1 MKNILKDTKTAASGL
16 SIDKGGILFGND
28 GDKYYIN
35 GEDTHTLIIGA
46 TRSGKTRSIV
56 LPSIG
61 IMGLAG
67 ESMVVSDPKGEL
79 HQYTYPFLERCGYN
93 VYVLDFKNP
102 ERSDHYNFLQE
113 VIDAVN
119 EDDIPRAQK
128 KAMEITEALVGQDM
142 SNEKIWSEGEKAIM
156 GACILAV
163 VYDNKDHPE
172 YQNLT
177 NVFYF
182 INNMCEMSDDPP
194 LKRYIDTI
202 RLLNP
207 YHPALALISATKV
220 APSKTQGSFN
230 ISALATLRLFS
241 DINVYNITNRNSF
254 NISDIGSKK
263 TAVFIILPDSNTTY
277 YGVASLFV
285 DQLYRKLADDADLRG
300 GRLKQRVNFIL
311 DEFGNF
317 ATIPDFAAKLTVGGG
332 RGMRFNLFVQ
342 STAQLEGEGGK
353 KIKYGR
359 EGART
364 IMGNCQYWIY
374 LSSDLETR
382 KIISE
387 TIGEYTAMSNSRSNS
402 YNGTRLLDMTA
413 GNISASSNLI
423 SRRLLK
429 PEELALIQR
438 PQILVVAERSVVM
451 NVYDISKTPF
461 CKMFG
466 MGDKEHDRKVRA
478 ERYSRRV
485 PETTNAVVALW
496 GIWDKYKRTP
506 RVKRPIIEPES
517 IDAGAKIF
525 KE

>member
-1 MKNILKDTKTAASGL
+1 MNILKDINTKPPL
-16 SIDKGGILFGND
+16 QCIDKGGILFGAD

-35 GEDTHTLIIGA
+35 GEDTHTLVIGA

-67 ESMVVSDPKGEL
+67 ESVVVSDPKGEL
-79 HQYTYPFLERCGYN
+79 HQYTYPFLERCGYE
-93 VYVLDFKNP
+93 VYALDFKNP

-119 EDDIPRAQK
+119 DDDIPRAQK
-128 KAMEITEALVGQDM
+128 KAMEITEALVGNDM

-156 GACILAV
+156 AACILAV

-177 NVFYF
+177 NVYYF
-182 INNMCEMSDDPP
+182 INNMCEMSDNPP
-194 LKRYIDTI
+194 LKKYINTI
-202 RLLNP
+202 KILNP
-207 YHPALALISATKV
+207 NHPALALISATRV

-230 ISALATLRLFS
+230 ISALATLRLFT

-254 NISDIGSKK
+254 NLSDVGKKK

-277 YGVASLFV
+277 YSVASLFV
-285 DQLYRKLADDADLRG
+285 DQLYRRLADDADLRG

-353 KIKYGR
+353 KQKYGK

-382 KIISE
+382 KMISE
-387 TIGEYTAMSNSRSNS
+387 TIGEYTVMSNSRSNS
-402 YNGTRLLDMTA
+402 YNGTRLLDITP

-429 PEELALIQR
+429 PEELALIRR
-438 PQILVVAERSVVM
+438 PQVLVIAERAVLM
-451 NVYDISKTPF
+451 NAYDIRKTPF
-461 CKMFG
+461 AQMFG
-466 MGDKEHDRKVRA
+466 MGDKEHDRKVRK
-478 ERYSRRV
+478 ERYLKRV
-485 PETTNAVVALW
+485 PESINSIISLW
-496 GIWDKYKRTP
+496 GIWESYNKP
-506 RVKRPIIEPES
+506 LSKRPIIKKEQ
-517 IDAGAKIF
+517 IDNGEQIF